1 MLLTRNHMI
10 VLVQFGINKHL
21 LIFAQTTNLL
31 VLVYSKL
38 HSNSCDYLQIE
49 PLLSEVHALFSF
61 FFSKDLKNLHD
72 KERVRYLTDISTVF
86 NNFFQ

>member
-1 MLLTRNHMI
+1 MI
-10 VLVQFGINKHL
+10 VLMQFGINKHL

-49 PLLSEVHALFSF
+49 PLLSEVHVVVLFSF
-61 FFSKDLKNLHD
+61 F
-72 KERVRYLTDISTVF
+72 
-86 NNFFQ
+86 

>member
-1 MLLTRNHMI
+1 MI
-10 VLVQFGINKHL
+10 VLMQFGINKHL

-31 VLVYSKL
+31 VLVYSKF

-49 PLLSEVHALFSF
+49 PLLSEVHVVVLFS

-72 KERVRYLTDISTVF
+72 KDRVRYLTDISTVF
-86 NNFFQ
+86 NNFFK

>member
-1 MLLTRNHMI
+1 MI

-49 PLLSEVHALFSF
+49 PLLSEVHVLFCLVF
-61 FFSKDLKNLHD
+61 FLAKIWKIYMIKTEFD
-72 KERVRYLTDISTVF
+72 T
-86 NNFFQ
+86 